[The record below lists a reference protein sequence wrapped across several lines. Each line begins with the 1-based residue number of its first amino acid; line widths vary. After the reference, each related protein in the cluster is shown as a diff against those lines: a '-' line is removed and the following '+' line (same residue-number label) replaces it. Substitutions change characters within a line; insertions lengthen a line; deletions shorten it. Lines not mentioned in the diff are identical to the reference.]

1 MDNWIIENAGLFDFS
16 ISEFSAALQ
25 IDWNYH
31 SFQQLTIRN
40 NYWNGIDI
48 IYNDLTKKPAI
59 RNSRFE
65 NNRRHG
71 FKIRSPGMTI
81 EDVIVSGNGNAG
93 FRYNPRVSV
102 SLQRDIITWLER
114 REQPEM
120 EANNVYVIPNR
131 NITTLSVNPFA
142 AVCNQ
147 RNPHI
152 TTVQQYYRSFRKE
165 SEPYVLGG
173 TIWENEDLGAGRY
186 TVIDDLNVVPGA
198 RLTISPGTVFEFS
211 NGVGMLVQGEMIRA
225 DFQRT
230 NEPITFTS
238 GAFQIPKLPQI
249 RLVDESD
256 NQEVTAGRLEVY
268 VNGQWGTICNR
279 SWTQDLAR
287 LACNQLG
294 LIMDSEYFEN
304 WRIFP
309 SSGSLPIIMDNI
321 RCEEREY
328 DLTRCRHD
336 GVTHNV
342 ASSCASTEV
351 VGK

>member
-1 MDNWIIENAGLFDFS
+1 DKAFYGLNVTNS
-16 ISEFSAALQ
+16 VIS
-25 IDWNYH
+25 
-31 SFQQLTIRN
+31 N
-40 NYWNGIDI
+40 NTGNGIFAKDI
-48 IYNDLTKKPAI
+48 RERITLSNVTIIDNEGFAGILVHDGAADIWINATNI
-59 RNSRFE
+59 ERNWGDGL
-65 NNRRHG
+65 N
-71 FKIRSPGMTI
+71 
-81 EDVIVSGNGNAG
+81 V
-93 FRYNPRVSV
+93 
-102 SLQRDIITWLER
+102 IITWIELIRNQYHPSIEIHSCQSDGVAKTLVDISGNR
-114 REQPEM
+114 IEGGYGVGFRM
-120 EANNVYVIPNR
+120 EPAVNTMVVISSNQFLNNNNTALLIR
-131 NITTLSVNPFA
+131 NARHPQLAHLPAQVNPFA

-211 NGVGMLVQGEMIRA
+211 NGVGMLVQ
-225 DFQRT
+225 
-230 NEPITFTS
+230 
-238 GAFQIPKLPQI
+238 
-249 RLVDESD
+249 
-256 NQEVTAGRLEVY
+256 VTAGRLEVY